1 MAAKKVAKKVKVDEQ
16 TNLQIEEQ
24 KIEIE
29 RLKALNEDLQ
39 RQLDALT
46 TSSNNGKSNKDEAL
60 LKLVN
65 ILYDTPEDKLA
76 QLTKI
81 PQRAVLPLS
90 IMITQLAAQD
100 PNRDI
105 IKNPLPQI
113 WMNAYFKLQRSVDK
127 WFFLHGV
134 GIAHE
139 QVAIQAEQAAE
150 EHELGAIT

>member
-1 MAAKKVAKKVKVDEQ
+1 MVAKKVIEQ
-16 TNLQIEEQ
+16 ANLQAEEQ

-29 RLKALNEDLQ
+29 RLKTLNEDLQ
-39 RQLDALT
+39 GQLEELIK
-46 TSSNNGKSNKDEAL
+46 SSGNGKHNKDEAL

-65 ILYDTPEDKLA
+65 ILYDTPDEKLA

-100 PNRDI
+100 ANRDI
-105 IKNPLPQI
+105 IKSPLPQI

-150 EHELGAIT
+150 EHELGAITGER